1 MTSKRRIGTALSRA
15 KVNSSTLLTSCIG
28 PSAALVAAMTALIIS
43 SSTNSSSQAEKKEE
57 SERLDVYLMDRISK
71 KSYLNYHSTV
81 VSSSRNQQQQQQQ
94 PQQHFEQD
102 HRYHSRHAEGG
113 TKLSHTDNTRP
124 KGVPSRLRILTVDV
138 PEFKRDAFQHGV
150 VCQLPSQIFDT
161 TSNNTI
167 KSSSSLAFVDG
178 VAPSK
183 PMNKTLG
190 HNERTGTRD
199 SRKPILQKSLAKQ
212 LYYCHYPHFDHP
224 KAVVRSPQMDSEQQ
238 KKKST
243 ARSNEAY
250 PPVRIGAEI
259 LETSVLDLNPNN
271 IRRFYTSS
279 SKKYHYDPGKFTTK
293 QQQDHASGIADADE
307 AEIIETALDQN
318 NYNPFDEEQLAVQA
332 KQYEEKDIDDPD
344 YERAAPWNQYA
355 WLEEMHIRI
364 HGLVP
369 FGAPMKRAPIISQ
382 WLYGRIYHQSISIS
396 SSREGWLSWLC
407 WPWSVSYAVGSP
419 RYRTSWDGVDGEG
432 ESRLIGDDGGDSGRS
447 KRSFPWPFSSRAVL
461 NRASNKP

>member
-1 MTSKRRIGTALSRA
+1 MTSKRSIGTALSRA
-15 KVNSSTLLTSCIG
+15 KANGATLTSCIG
-28 PSAALVAAMTALIIS
+28 SAAALFATMSALIIS
-43 SSTNSSSQAEKKEE
+43 SSTNSSSQAEKNED
-57 SERLDVYLMDRISK
+57 SERLDVYLMDRIAK
-71 KSYLNYHSTV
+71 KSYLNYHSAV
-81 VSSSRNQQQQQQQ
+81 VSSSRNRQQQQQS
-94 PQQHFEQD
+94 HLG
-102 HRYHSRHAEGG
+102 HAEGG

-138 PEFKRDAFQHGV
+138 PEFKRDAFQHGA

-167 KSSSSLAFVDG
+167 KSSSSSLAFVDG

-190 HNERTGTRD
+190 HNERTGTRE
-199 SRKPILQKSLAKQ
+199 SRKPILQKSWAKQ
-212 LYYCHYPHFDHP
+212 LYYCHHPQFDRP
-224 KAVVRSPQMDSEQQ
+224 KAVGRSPQMDSEQQ

-243 ARSNEAY
+243 ARNNEEC

-271 IRRFYTSS
+271 IRRFYTSTS
-279 SKKYHYDPGKFTTK
+279 EKYHFDSGKFSTN
-293 QQQDHASGIADADE
+293 QQQDDASGIADADE
-307 AEIIETALDQN
+307 AEIVETALDQN
-318 NYNPFDEEQLAVQA
+318 NFNTVDKEQLKFQA

-344 YERAAPWNQYA
+344 YERTAPWNQYA
-355 WLEEMHIRI
+355 WLEEAHIRI

-369 FGAPMKRAPIISQ
+369 FGAPMKRAPIVSQ

-396 SSREGWLSWLC
+396 SSRGGWLSWLW
-407 WPWSVSYAVGSP
+407 WPWGVS
-419 RYRTSWDGVDGEG
+419 DGVDGEG
-432 ESRLIGDDGGDSGRS
+432 ESRLIGDNGGDNGGDSGRS
-447 KRSFPWPFSSRAVL
+447 KRSFPWPFSSTAVL